1 MEVYT
6 LAKFIILAISLNV
19 EEKKKKKKESWENV
33 IKYEKNTYKFWI
45 LQQLTSSIF
54 VTIS

>member
-33 IKYEKNTYKFWI
+33 IKYEKYTYKFWI

>member
-19 EEKKKKKKESWENV
+19 EEKKK
-33 IKYEKNTYKFWI
+33 EKRIVRKRDKI
-45 LQQLTSSIF
+45 
-54 VTIS
+54 

>member
-19 EEKKKKKKESWENV
+19 EEKKKRKKNR
-33 IKYEKNTYKFWI
+33 EKT
-45 LQQLTSSIF
+45 
-54 VTIS
+54 